1 MGVGLELKE
10 RRVSNIII
18 LNAPIGAGK
27 DTIADLIVQQYGYVK
42 LQFKD
47 ALFQCM
53 SSHFNVPIEVVQDLN
68 HREHKEK
75 PNVLYNGMTPREA
88 AIHVSECI
96 IKPKYGNRYFG
107 EYLSRVAHQYSH
119 VVVSDSGFHEEVQA
133 VQDEHSTAVVRLMG
147 RGTFIGDSRN
157 YLNREHLKA
166 GTVYDVKL
174 QEGKPELAVQEI
186 MQLQFK

>member
-1 MGVGLELKE
+1 M
-10 RRVSNIII
+10 SNIII

-75 PNVLYNGMTPREA
+75 SNVLYNGMTPREA